1 MNRSDLLDSL
11 VTALISV
18 FCGYGVLLM
27 CSGVVTQGS
36 DEVVACHGDRKEGAF
51 E

>member
-1 MNRSDLLDSL
+1 M
-11 VTALISV
+11 TTLISV
-18 FCGYGVLLM
+18 FCGYGVLLV
-27 CSGVVTQGS
+27 CSGVVTQRS